1 MTPFFELVKRESVG
15 VGRKIVITTAV
26 SAIANVA
33 ILAVINAA
41 AQNTDRGTLNIR
53 YFLLFILALTL
64 YNLCLRVSSQE
75 MNRVMIGVVNR
86 IRVRIAH
93 KVQASELLVLER
105 IGKSEVLKAVT
116 NEATIIA
123 DSGELMISLMHASI
137 ILLFGMLYVA
147 WLSLPAFFL
156 TLIASI
162 VGVAV
167 VQMNRS
173 MWLNWMR
180 ATKDKEIEF
189 LSYITEAIDGFKE
202 TKLNRRRLEELGRD
216 IERCSNEIS
225 ELSLKTEALLNQNS
239 ILAQSTFYV
248 LIGTVIFLLPQ
259 FMMTDP
265 TVIMEI
271 TTATLFIISPLRVI
285 VGNVQ
290 YLTRA
295 NEATRAVLNL
305 ERALDEG
312 HEEARHGKP
321 LDLPLL
327 PPSFETITLD
337 QVTFSYNHGNQE
349 KFPFGPVAFTV
360 NAGEIVFIIGGNGSG
375 KSTMLKVIAGLY
387 PPDTGTILVDGMSVK
402 NHDVQSYRE
411 LFTAVFADFHLF
423 SKLYGLGGTD
433 DRLILQL
440 IKTMQLEKKVGYSDG
455 RFTTLDLSTGQRK
468 RLGLI
473 VSILDRKP
481 IFIFDELAADQD
493 PEFRKFLYEELL
505 PQLRDQGGT
514 IIAATH
520 DDRYFHVA
528 DKVIKLE
535 YGKVDNI
542 RSHPST

>member
-1 MTPFFELVKRESVG
+1 MTTFFDLVKRESVG

-26 SAIANVA
+26 SAVANVA

-41 AQNTDRGTLNIR
+41 AKDATGGSLNVK

-93 KVQASELLVLER
+93 KVQESELLVLER

-123 DSGELMISLMHASI
+123 DSGELMISLMHATI
-137 ILLFGMLYVA
+137 ILIFGMLYVA
-147 WLSLPAFFL
+147 FLSLPAFFL
-156 TLIASI
+156 TLTASI
-162 VGVAV
+162 IGVAV

-173 MWLNWMR
+173 LWLAWMR
-180 ATKDKEIEF
+180 ATKDKEVEF
-189 LSYITEAIDGFKE
+189 LTYITEAIDGFKE

-216 IERCSNEIS
+216 IERCSNQIS
-225 ELSLKTEALLNQNS
+225 DLSLKTEALLNQNS

-285 VGNVQ
+285 VGNAQ
-290 YLTRA
+290 YLTRC
-295 NEATRAVLNL
+295 NEATRAILNL

-312 HEEARHGKP
+312 HQMARSGKP

-327 PPSFETITLD
+327 PPSFRTLALD
-337 QVTFSYNHGNQE
+337 GVTFSYNHDNME
-349 KFPFGPVAFTV
+349 KFTFGPVSFTV
-360 NAGEIVFIIGGNGSG
+360 NAGEIVFVIGGNGSG
-375 KSTMLKVIAGLY
+375 KSTLLKVIAGLY
-387 PPDTGTILVDGMSVK
+387 PPDAGSILVDGVSVK
-402 NHDVQSYRE
+402 GVDVQSYRE

-423 SKLYGLGGTD
+423 GKLYGLGGTEE
-433 DRLILQL
+433 RLILDL
-440 IKTMQLEKKVGYSDG
+440 IKTMQLEKKVGYKDG

-468 RLGLI
+468 RLGLV
-473 VSILDRKP
+473 VSILDKKP
-481 IFIFDELAADQD
+481 VFIFDELAADQD

-505 PQLRDQGGT
+505 PQLGDRGGT

-542 RSHPST
+542 KSKPAT

>member
-202 TKLNRRRLEELGRD
+202 TKLNRRRLEEL
-216 IERCSNEIS
+216 
-225 ELSLKTEALLNQNS
+225 
-239 ILAQSTFYV
+239 
-248 LIGTVIFLLPQ
+248 
-259 FMMTDP
+259 
-265 TVIMEI
+265 
-271 TTATLFIISPLRVI
+271 
-285 VGNVQ
+285 
-290 YLTRA
+290 
-295 NEATRAVLNL
+295 
-305 ERALDEG
+305 
-312 HEEARHGKP
+312 
-321 LDLPLL
+321 
-327 PPSFETITLD
+327 
-337 QVTFSYNHGNQE
+337 
-349 KFPFGPVAFTV
+349 
-360 NAGEIVFIIGGNGSG
+360 
-375 KSTMLKVIAGLY
+375 
-387 PPDTGTILVDGMSVK
+387 
-402 NHDVQSYRE
+402 
-411 LFTAVFADFHLF
+411 
-423 SKLYGLGGTD
+423 
-433 DRLILQL
+433 
-440 IKTMQLEKKVGYSDG
+440 
-455 RFTTLDLSTGQRK
+455 
-468 RLGLI
+468 
-473 VSILDRKP
+473 
-481 IFIFDELAADQD
+481 
-493 PEFRKFLYEELL
+493 
-505 PQLRDQGGT
+505 
-514 IIAATH
+514 
-520 DDRYFHVA
+520 
-528 DKVIKLE
+528 
-535 YGKVDNI
+535 
-542 RSHPST
+542 